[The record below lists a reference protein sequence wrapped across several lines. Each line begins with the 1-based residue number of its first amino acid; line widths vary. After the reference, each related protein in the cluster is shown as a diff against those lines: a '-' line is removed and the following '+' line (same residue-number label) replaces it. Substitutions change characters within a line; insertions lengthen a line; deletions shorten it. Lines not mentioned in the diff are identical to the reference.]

1 MTSTNYLPCD
11 LFKMILNMRSYE
23 MKNDKYKSN
32 YNKVINEINMI
43 NAIIIKDGDFNLSDN
58 DKYDNYN
65 YNDFKGDILDDY
77 LRADFFNDY
86 YENKISYD
94 DFKNEIIQAVDQGL
108 YFYDVNKTCIIDDL
122 SYIYLIYNDLHP
134 HHKYQNKA
142 VYDKHFKTYFNDY
155 DDDLNN
161 FFINN
166 EKVIFNILK
175 KVLNYRDNDFIDEI
189 RNILNVKDYKLICQ
203 M

>member
-1 MTSTNYLPCD
+1 MLNNKSFKALRISIISNINMTSTNYLPCD

-43 NAIIIKDGDFNLSDN
+43 NVMIIKDGDYNNDN

-65 YNDFKGDILDDY
+65 YNDFK
-77 LRADFFNDY
+77 
-86 YENKISYD
+86 
-94 DFKNEIIQAVDQGL
+94 NEIIEAVDEGL

-134 HHKYQNKA
+134 HHKYHDKA

-166 EKVIFNILK
+166 EKVIFNILR

-189 RNILNVKDYKLICQ
+189 KKILNVKDYKLICQ